1 MAENSRKSFR
11 KSVRNVT
18 KKLFSKNKD
27 KKNKD
32 ENFEK
37 QKKENSD
44 LCKWSAWQRSNPILI
59 KFAWTNEL
67 RKLVTYL
74 SQ

>member
-1 MAENSRKSFR
+1 MAENSRKSFK

-32 ENFEK
+32 EKFEK
-37 QKKENSD
+37 QKEEF
-44 LCKWSAWQRSNPILI
+44 W
-59 KFAWTNEL
+59 EM
-67 RKLVTYL
+67 VTEKDNK
-74 SQ
+74 